1 MCVFFLFVCI
11 SCSQQCVFQP
21 SRVICIIWISPIWI
35 LETNKPIR
43 VSVSCGGHYQ
53 YYAYLIK
60 KNGVQMWQSLY
71 DTNDLVAEIMCQ
83 LWQEFPPEETWCAWL
98 GTSAECWCDWSCTLD
113 LTTKFTVASAG
124 ILVHAPFHPCQV
136 AVTPFGDWVPVDE
149 IYWCS
154 VPGWTALSL
163 AGVIGCQSTVA
174 WWSQQWPPEGN
185 NCVVINIF
193 ISLSCAAFVLLSAL
207 MFEYIHDV
215 TTAIN
220 IFWLD
225 LTWPESLKTDIIYL
239 RSRPKRTYPLTLI
252 FWL

>member
-1 MCVFFLFVCI
+1 MLWLNMAT
-11 SCSQQCVFQP
+11 CSQGIHQTRRPVA
-21 SRVICIIWISPIWI
+21 RATI
-35 LETNKPIR
+35 LTGCDFVMEP
-43 VSVSCGGHYQ
+43 SCGGHYQ

-98 GTSAECWCDWSCTLD
+98 GTSAECWGDWSCTLD

-185 NCVVINIF
+185 NCVVINIV
-193 ISLSCAAFVLLSAL
+193 ISLSCVAFVLLPAL
-207 MFEYIHDV
+207 MFEYIYDV

-225 LTWPESLKTDIIYL
+225 LTWLDLITTNPLYKYIYIYDIYVSVYL
-239 RSRPKRTYPLTLI
+239 I
-252 FWL
+252 N

>member
-1 MCVFFLFVCI
+1 
-11 SCSQQCVFQP
+11 
-21 SRVICIIWISPIWI
+21 
-35 LETNKPIR
+35 
-43 VSVSCGGHYQ
+43 
-53 YYAYLIK
+53 
-60 KNGVQMWQSLY
+60 MWQSLY

-98 GTSAECWCDWSCTLD
+98 GTSAECWGDWSCTLD

-154 VPGWTALSL
+154 VPGWTPLSL

-185 NCVVINIF
+185 NCVVINIV
-193 ISLSCAAFVLLSAL
+193 ISLSCAAFVLLPAL
-207 MFEYIHDV
+207 MFEYIYDV

-225 LTWPESLKTDIIYL
+225 LTWLHSIRFLMVFKNV
-239 RSRPKRTYPLTLI
+239 RH
-252 FWL
+252 WV